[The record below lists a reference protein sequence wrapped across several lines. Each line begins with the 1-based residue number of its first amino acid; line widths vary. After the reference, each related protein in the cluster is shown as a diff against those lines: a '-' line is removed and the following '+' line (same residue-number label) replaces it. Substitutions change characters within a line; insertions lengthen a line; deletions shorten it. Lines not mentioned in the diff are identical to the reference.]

1 MKTGISKQRP
11 KARRNL
17 SVRLRYSRKEIIGL
31 RKSVEKLTKE
41 AEGRRQRDEI
51 AEQDAA
57 DEQDRGEEDERKDVF
72 LFVLV
77 QPRGDE
83 APDLEEGVGGRQEQ
97 GGEEGDL
104 HVDEE
109 GLREPGEDHRALGRH
124 GVDEGFGDH
133 PEGPV
138 LEQVADAETD
148 ADDDEDADQPR
159 LELFEVRRS
168 GAFFLLR
175 AFRFP

>member
-11 KARRNL
+11 KARRNF
-17 SVRLRYSRKEIIGL
+17 SVRLRYSLKEIIGL
-31 RKSVEKLTKE
+31 RKSVEKLTKKL
-41 AEGRRQRDEI
+41 EGRGQGDVI

-57 DEQDRGEEDERKDVF
+57 AEQERGEEQEGEDVF
-72 LFVLV
+72 FFILV

-83 APDLEEGVGGRQEQ
+83 SPDLEQGIGGRQQ
-97 GGEEGDL
+97 QRGEEGDL

-109 GLREPGEDHRALGRH
+109 RLREPREDHRALGGH

-133 PEGPV
+133 PERPV

-148 ADDDEDADQPR
+148 ADDDEDADEPR
-159 LELFEVRRS
+159 LQLFEVS
-168 GAFFLLR
+168 GQGHW
-175 AFRFP
+175 